1 MRTFAL
7 AAAFFL
13 LIPASAVAEAGTPP
27 FLYVVV
33 VDAGTI
39 ESKGDDY
46 VLKLDKDYID
56 HILEISEKPFALK
69 NHVSADRVVAHW
81 QKGARDFGGATMK
94 GTILAQAG
102 AIRGIVIKSITK
114 TDDDMQYV
122 FSLGGNA
129 SLDLSKFGEPVE
141 VTIVHH
147 CCHPEGG
154 GGEWLWGGN

>member
-81 QKGARDFGGATMK
+81 QKGARDFGGAAMK

-102 AIRGIVIKSITK
+102 AIRDIVIKSITK

-129 SLDLSKFGEPVE
+129 SLDLSKFGELVE
-141 VTIVHH
+141 VTIVNH

>member
-7 AAAFFL
+7 ATAFFL

-33 VDAGTI
+33 ADAVTI

-46 VLKLDKDYID
+46 VLKLNKDYIN

-69 NHVSADRVVAHW
+69 NQVSADRVVANW

-94 GTILAQAG
+94 GHILAQEG
-102 AIRGIVIKSITK
+102 AIRDIVIKSITK
-114 TDDDMQYV
+114 TD
-122 FSLGGNA
+122 GGNA
-129 SLDLSKFGEPVE
+129 SLDLSKFGELVE
-141 VTIVHH
+141 VTIVNH